1 MAGGT
6 INGSTNNTYI
16 SAAIDWVA
24 KPNTAGNYSDVTA
37 TLKYKKSSS
46 STASTR
52 GTLSGGIAIN
62 GNVKNY
68 SVGVTLSANNTWV
81 GIVQHTLRVY
91 HDANGK
97 ASIGISGTGGI
108 SGTTFTSTSVGTTV
122 TLDTIPRAP
131 TMDELT
137 TSNDKLSATYTYKWT
152 PKSASFYNRLRV
164 SIPNVKAIKYINI
177 GQKAAS
183 QQTNTFVF
191 TAAEMTDMMQYSSKT
206 SEYIKIGI
214 VMEAYSDSNYSTK
227 IGESSELMQ
236 NMRIQDKY
244 VPTISS
250 LKSTLVGKSLNSN
263 YVRLNS
269 QCKINFS
276 ASIPDNS
283 NTELSKCTITGDDG
297 TNYSQSLSGTS
308 ETVEYTTNTINKS
321 GTVTYT
327 VTVYDARNRSTS
339 QTFDITVE
347 DYELP
352 SVTLVAYRCD
362 STGKRDDA
370 AGNYIHIGI
379 SYTVSSTMKSAS
391 LHIDNVQKASG
402 FSSSFSKDYGE
413 YSLGTSHEIVVSIT
427 DNMDRSITNT
437 VTIQVAALPIVI
449 SDSKNAMGF
458 GGAPADEEGSIK
470 FGWDIKVKH
479 GTSEYVS
486 LIDLLHPVG
495 SQIYNSSK
503 TFDPNTYYPGT
514 TWTRI
519 KGNVLAGVNEDDTD
533 TDTHISF
540 NQNAGTV
547 IGSKYLQSHNHTAA
561 IKATSNEA
569 KDYGLTSAWG
579 FRDRVIITSGTDQTG
594 NITTLNGGTGN
605 GQNIQP
611 TQLTYIWERTA

>member
-1 MAGGT
+1 MASGT

-24 KPNTAGNYSDVTA
+24 KSNTSGNYSDVTA

-81 GIVQHTLRVY
+81 GIVQHTVRVY
-91 HDANGK
+91 HDSNGK
-97 ASIGISGTGGI
+97 ASIGISATGGI
-108 SGTTFTSTSVGTTV
+108 SGTSFTSTSVGTTV
-122 TLDTIPRAP
+122 SLDTIPRAP
-131 TMDELT
+131 TMDELSS
-137 TSNDKLSATYTYKWT
+137 SNDKLSATYTYKWT

-177 GQKAAS
+177 GQKSAS

-206 SEYIKIGI
+206 NEYIKVGV
-214 VMEAYSDSNYSTK
+214 VMEAYSDSGYSSK

-250 LKSTLVGKSLNSN
+250 LKSTLVGKSLNNN

-297 TNYSQSLSGTS
+297 TNYSYSLSGTS

-339 QTFDITVE
+339 QTLEITVE

-352 SVTLVAYRCD
+352 SLTLTTYRCD

-370 AGNYIHIGI
+370 AGNYIHVDI
-379 SYTVSSTMKSAS
+379 SYTLSSSMKSAS
-391 LHIDNVQKASG
+391 LHIDNVQKASN
-402 FSSSFSKDYGE
+402 FATSFSKDYGV

-427 DNMDRSITNT
+427 DNMDRSISNT

-458 GGAPADEEGSIK
+458 GGAPADEEGQIQV
-470 FGWDIKVKH
+470 GWD
-479 GTSEYVS
+479 
-486 LIDLLHPVG
+486 LRLH
-495 SQIYNSSK
+495 
-503 TFDPNTYYPGT
+503 
-514 TWTRI
+514 
-519 KGNVLAGVNEDDTD
+519 GNVLDSDGNQMLIVGLKDTYD
-533 TDTHISF
+533 F
-540 NQNAGTV
+540 
-547 IGSKYLQSHNHTAA
+547 
-561 IKATSNEA
+561 
-569 KDYGLTSAWG
+569 
-579 FRDRVIITSGTDQTG
+579 
-594 NITTLNGGTGN
+594 
-605 GQNIQP
+605 
-611 TQLTYIWERTA
+611 